1 MPIRNRSAMREL
13 PQQAACVCCRWI
25 VLRHLCRILRMR
37 ATVVMTTDP
46 SPTAAACAQ
55 RLRSL
60 WLGWFLCLLFHTD
73 LGLMP
78 LFHGLSPEIES
89 QVATEQL
96 PLVFWAMLLY
106 FLVPLAAFLAIAY
119 ADGQSAR
126 PWRRWRWF
134 HLGLGLVYT
143 VTNIAHLVV
152 DILIPDSRSDQVL
165 LMAVMALIGLLI
177 NRESWR
183 WCRAR

>member
-1 MPIRNRSAMREL
+1 MGAALRVNGMASARS
-13 PQQAACVCCRWI
+13 
-25 VLRHLCRILRMR
+25 
-37 ATVVMTTDP
+37 
-46 SPTAAACAQ
+46 CAL

-60 WLGWFLCLLFHTD
+60 WLAWFLALLFHTD

-89 QVATEQL
+89 HVDPAQL

-106 FLVPLAAFLAIAY
+106 FLVPLAAYLLISY
-119 ADGQSAR
+119 AATSSMG
-126 PWRRWRWF
+126 WRRWRWF

-143 VTNIAHLVV
+143 LTNIAHLVA
-152 DILIPDSRSDQVL
+152 DILIPDSRADQVL
-165 LMAVMALIGLLI
+165 LMAVLVLIGLLI
-177 NRESWR
+177 NRESWL

>member
-1 MPIRNRSAMREL
+1 
-13 PQQAACVCCRWI
+13 
-25 VLRHLCRILRMR
+25 
-37 ATVVMTTDP
+37 MTP
-46 SPTAAACAQ
+46 VHQNTAAACAQ

-60 WLGWFLCLLFHTD
+60 WLAWFLCLLFHTD

-89 QVATEQL
+89 QVDPARL
-96 PLVFWAMLLY
+96 PAVFWAMLIY

-119 ADGQSAR
+119 ADGNGSR

-134 HLGLGLVYT
+134 HVGLGIVYSI
-143 VTNIAHLVV
+143 TNIAHLVV

-165 LMAVMALIGLLI
+165 LMGVMVLIGLLI
-177 NRESWR
+177 NVESWR

>member
-1 MPIRNRSAMREL
+1 MR
-13 PQQAACVCCRWI
+13 
-25 VLRHLCRILRMR
+25 
-37 ATVVMTTDP
+37 
-46 SPTAAACAQ
+46 AQ
-55 RLRSL
+55 RLRGL

-89 QVATEQL
+89 QVDPSRL

-106 FLVPLAAFLAIAY
+106 FLVPLAAFLAIVY
-119 ADGQSAR
+119 ADGNGG

-134 HLGLGLVYT
+134 HLGLGIVYSF
-143 VTNIAHLVV
+143 TNIAHLVV

-165 LMAVMALIGLLI
+165 LMAVMVLIGLLI
-177 NRESWR
+177 NRESWG
-183 WCRAR
+183 WCRSR

>member
-1 MPIRNRSAMREL
+1 MSRWPVLHR
-13 PQQAACVCCRWI
+13 PAASSV
-25 VLRHLCRILRMR
+25 
-37 ATVVMTTDP
+37 TY
-46 SPTAAACAQ
+46 AQ

-60 WLGWFLCLLFHTD
+60 WIGWFLCLLFHTD

-89 QVATEQL
+89 QVAPETL

-106 FLVPLAAFLAIAY
+106 FLVPLVAFVAIAY
-119 ADGQSAR
+119 ADGEAGR

-134 HLGLGLVYT
+134 HLGLGIVYSL
-143 VTNIAHLVV
+143 TNIAHLVV

-165 LMAVMALIGLLI
+165 LMAVMVLIGLLI
-177 NRESWR
+177 NRESWC

>member
-1 MPIRNRSAMREL
+1 L
-13 PQQAACVCCRWI
+13 
-25 VLRHLCRILRMR
+25 VL
-37 ATVVMTTDP
+37 
-46 SPTAAACAQ
+46 AQ

-60 WLGWFLCLLFHTD
+60 WLTWFLCLLFHTD

-89 QVATEQL
+89 QVDPAQL
-96 PLVFWAMLLY
+96 PRVFWAMLLY
-106 FLVPLAAFLAIAY
+106 FLVPLVALVGIAY
-119 ADGQSAR
+119 ADGAEG
-126 PWRRWRWF
+126 PAWRRWRWF
-134 HLGLGLVYT
+134 HFGLAMVYT

-165 LMAVMALIGLLI
+165 LMGVMVLIGLLI
-177 NRESWR
+177 NRESWS